1 MEFHPSVVCLSETHL
16 YDDAPDSFC
25 PPGYV
30 VAARRDR
37 SKHGGGVLIL
47 IREYIL
53 FEEIDTATFSIAERA
68 ELVAIIS
75 HSLLF
80 VCCYCQPSSMDVTLL
95 TNLDHLLDTYP
106 AVSPVIC
113 GDFNVHESTW
123 LHSSH
128 TSSAGT
134 ATLDFCESR
143 GLHQLVN
150 FPTRLNAILDLVLSE
165 NPGSTQTLPNLNTSD
180 HVVVLWTLPSFTN
193 VINPADCRVYHWSCA
208 PLGRLRHYFSS
219 FHWKIPKS
227 VDAAVSFITNVIV
240 SATQKFV
247 PSCVPRLS

>member
-1 MEFHPSVVCLSETHL
+1 MEFHPSVVCLSETQL

-25 PPGYV
+25 PPGYI

-47 IREYIL
+47 TREHIL
-53 FEEIDTATFSIAERA
+53 FQEINTTAFSIAERV

-75 HSLLF
+75 HSFLF
-80 VCCYCQPSSMDVTLL
+80 VCCYRQPSSVDVTLL

-106 AVSPVIC
+106 AVSPAIC

-150 FPTRLNAILDLVLSE
+150 FPTWLNAILDLVLSE
-165 NPGSTQTLPNLNTSD
+165 NPGSTQALD
-180 HVVVLWTLPSFTN
+180 HVVVLLTLPSFTN
-193 VINPADCRVYHWSCA
+193 VIIPADRRVYHWSRA
-208 PLGRLRHYFSS
+208 PWGRLCHYFSS

-240 SATQKFV
+240 TATQKFV
-247 PSCVPRLS
+247 PSCVPRSS